1 MSANGAFTSTLD
13 FDFIGGG
20 YLTIQ
25 GGAAGSIDPALS
37 STSAVLIVGESTN
50 NFISYDFLSAAQM
63 PPAQGRLEYTLPFT
77 FSATVE
83 FGVQRWATANTRIEF
98 TLDTVPAYNLTHSYL
113 NETLTFTLESLADQF
128 SLGELTIDAF
138 SYSFDGKAINIS
150 THTYDLHGT
159 NKVEF
164 RDNHNA
170 LSLIEHFNDT
180 NLVDN
185 GSTGVIIL
193 SPV

>member
-20 YLTIQ
+20 YLTIL
-25 GGAAGSIDPALS
+25 GGATGSIDPVLS
-37 STSAVLIVGESTN
+37 STSKVLIFGESAN
-50 NFISYDFLSAAQM
+50 NFISYSFGSAAQM

-77 FSATVE
+77 VSATAE

-113 NETLTFTLESLADQF
+113 NQTLTFDLESLADQF
-128 SLGELTIDAF
+128 SLGELTISAF
-138 SYSFDGKAINIS
+138 DYSFSGKAINIS
-150 THTYDLHGT
+150 THTYDLKGT
-159 NKVEF
+159 NKIEF

-170 LSLIEHFNDT
+170 LSLIDHFNDVNFT
-180 NLVDN
+180 DY
-185 GSTGVIIL
+185 GSNYVTIL
-193 SPV
+193 PPA